1 MRLYGEAGRRPELSP
16 PPQPSPPQAGGG
28 SSRGASSAI
37 WPAVR
42 LPAGLGLPAALTLA
56 ALLLGALPFLR
67 LVAAALAPGGTFA
80 PEAALAEIGSRAALN
95 ATLHT
100 LETAGLSAL
109 GALLVGGFVALA
121 LGVTD
126 VRGKRPLA
134 FLFVFSMMIAPQV
147 AALAFLSLFSP
158 LSPILSVLGLSPAP
172 GTPNPLL
179 GRGGIVLVMALHHA
193 PLVAITLWSGLRSVP
208 HSLVE
213 AAQMEGA
220 GPATIVARILLP
232 VLRPQIIAAGLLAFV
247 AGVGNFGIPAL
258 LGLPVNYLTLPT
270 LIYRR
275 LSSFGPAGLPDA
287 AALSIL
293 VALVAGLGIL
303 AGMLVARRGCGR
315 VEIDR
320 PLQRF
325 WRLGRARAFAE
336 AALWT
341 LLALKLGLPLLALFG
356 EALTPALGVALSW
369 QSLTFDKFA
378 EVLLRQDVTIRAFRN
393 SFLLASSAALILALL
408 SIAFAYVLERR
419 MGRMRRIV
427 EPIIELPYAL
437 PGVVLAIA
445 CILLFLR
452 PLPLLGFSLYATPFI
467 ILFAYLARFL
477 ALALKAP
484 VAAMAQIEA
493 HHEEAAKL
501 DGASLWQMLRFVVA
515 PILAPAAAVSA
526 LMVFLVAFNELTV
539 SALLWSSGTETL
551 GVVLFSLKEAGLA
564 GEAAAVAISA
574 SVVILA
580 VMLAL
585 DLLGRRL
592 PENVLPWRL

>member
-1 MRLYGEAGRRPELSP
+1 MTLAVRSHMREEREEASRLPLPRP
-16 PPQPSPPQAGGG
+16 
-28 SSRGASSAI
+28 
-37 WPAVR
+37 R
-42 LPAGLGLPAALTLA
+42 LPAGLGLPALVALA
-56 ALLLGALPFLR
+56 ALVLGGLPFFR
-67 LVAAALAPGGTFA
+67 LALAAFAPGWHFA
-80 PEAALAEIGSRAALN
+80 PEAALAEMSSRAALA

-100 LETAGLSAL
+100 LETASLSAL
-109 GALLVGGFVALA
+109 GALLVGGTVALA

-126 VRGKRPLA
+126 VRGKRALA
-134 FLFVFSMMIAPQV
+134 FAFVFSMMVAPQV
-147 AALAFLSLFSP
+147 AALAFLSLFAPHSP
-158 LSPILSVLGLSPAP
+158 VLALVGLSPAP

-179 GRGGIVLVMALHHA
+179 GRGGIILVMALHHA
-193 PLVAITLWSGLRSVP
+193 PLVAITLWTGLRSIP

-220 GPATIVARILLP
+220 GPATIATRIILP
-232 VLRPQIIAAGLLAFV
+232 VLRPQIVAAALVAFV
-247 AGVGNFGIPAL
+247 AGIGNFGIPAL

-275 LSSFGPAGLPDA
+275 LSSFGPAGLSDA
-287 AALSIL
+287 AALAIL
-293 VALVAGLGIL
+293 VAAVAGLGIAAAVL
-303 AGMLVARRGCGR
+303 ATRRIGGK
-315 VEIDR
+315 VEIER
-320 PLQRF
+320 PLQPF
-325 WRLGRARAFAE
+325 WMLGRMRALIA

-341 LLALKLGLPLLALFG
+341 LLALKLGLPFLALLG

-378 EVLLRQDVTIRAFRN
+378 EVLLRQDVTVRAFRN
-393 SFLLASSAALILALL
+393 SFLFAGSAALILALAA
-408 SIAFAYVLERR
+408 IAFAYALERR
-419 MGRMRRIV
+419 MGKLRRVV
-427 EPIIELPYAL
+427 EFMIELPYAL

-445 CILLFLR
+445 CILLFLK
-452 PLPLLGFSLYATPFI
+452 PLPLVGVSIYATPFI

-477 ALALKAP
+477 PLALKAP

-501 DGASLWQMLRFVVA
+501 DGASLWQMLRFIVA
-515 PILAPAAAVSA
+515 PILAPAATVSA

-574 SVVILA
+574 SVIILS

-585 DLLGRRL
+585 DLLAKRL
-592 PENVLPWRL
+592 PENVLPWRI

>member
-1 MRLYGEAGRRPELSP
+1 MTLIARPGWRRDAARPTWPGLRRPL
-16 PPQPSPPQAGGG
+16 
-28 SSRGASSAI
+28 RLRL
-37 WPAVR
+37 R
-42 LPAGLGLPAALTLA
+42 LPEGLGLPAIVTLA

-67 LVAAALAPGGTFA
+67 LAIAALAPGWQFA
-80 PEAALAEIGSRAALN
+80 PDAALEQIGSRAAVN

-100 LETAGLSAL
+100 LETAGFSAL
-109 GALLVGGFVALA
+109 AALLIGGAVALA

-126 VRGKRPLA
+126 MRHKRSLA
-134 FLFVFSMMIAPQV
+134 FFFVFSMMIAPQV
-147 AALAFLSLFSP
+147 AALAFLSLFAP
-158 LSPILSVLGLSPAP
+158 HSPILGALGLSPVP

-179 GRGGIVLVMALHHA
+179 GRGGIILVMALHHA
-193 PLVAITLWSGLRSVP
+193 PLVAITLWTGLRSVP

-232 VLRPQIIAAGLLAFV
+232 VLRPQIIAAALIAFV
-247 AGVGNFGIPAL
+247 AGIGNFGIPAL

-275 LSSFGPAGLPDA
+275 LASFGPAGLSDA
-287 AALSIL
+287 AALSLL
-293 VALVAGLGIL
+293 VALVAGCGIL
-303 AGMLVARRGCGR
+303 ASMLATRRAGGKI
-315 VEIDR
+315 EIER
-320 PLQRF
+320 PLQPF
-325 WRLGRARAFAE
+325 WTLGRARPLVAG
-336 AALWT
+336 ALWT
-341 LLALKLGLPLLALFG
+341 LLALKLGLPFLALLC

-369 QSLTFDKFA
+369 QSLTLDKFT
-378 EVLLRQDVTIRAFRN
+378 EVLLRQDVTMRAFRN
-393 SFLLASSAALILALL
+393 SFLFAGSAALLLALI
-408 SIAFAYVLERR
+408 SIGFAYALERR
-419 MGRMRRIV
+419 MGRFRRVV
-427 EPIIELPYAL
+427 ELVIELPYAL

-452 PLPLLGFSLYATPFI
+452 PLPLLGVSLYATPFI

-477 ALALKAP
+477 PLALKAP

-515 PILAPAAAVSA
+515 PILAPAATVSG

-574 SVVILA
+574 SLIIFT
-580 VMLAL
+580 VMLGL
-585 DLLGRRL
+585 DLCGKRL
-592 PENVLPWRL
+592 PRNVLPWRI